1 MKTLI
6 AALTLATLI
15 AAPVSIQSA
24 TAGTNDGYFGQWKQG
39 CNITYMGF
47 PAVIA
52 LFGQTGSHASHAVQA
67 SLINSAI
74 AFLLAYAARG

>member
-15 AAPVSIQSA
+15 AAPASIQSA

-47 PAVIA
+47 P
-52 LFGQTGSHASHAVQA
+52 LCDWYRPD
-67 SLINSAI
+67 LP
-74 AFLLAYAARG
+74 

>member
-47 PAVIA
+47 TLCDWYRPD
-52 LFGQTGSHASHAVQA
+52 LP
-67 SLINSAI
+67 
-74 AFLLAYAARG
+74 